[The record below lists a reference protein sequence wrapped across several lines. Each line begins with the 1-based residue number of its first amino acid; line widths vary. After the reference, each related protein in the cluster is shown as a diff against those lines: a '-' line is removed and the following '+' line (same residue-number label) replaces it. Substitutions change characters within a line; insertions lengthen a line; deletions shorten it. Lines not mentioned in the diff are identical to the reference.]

1 MAKAQTIPQASSQAF
16 QKFLHEFPY
25 HETADQLRTEKD
37 IYKDLAGDKP
47 MNRLIVGDVGFGK
60 TEMAMRAAYLVAEAG
75 MQVAVLC
82 PTTVLAAQH
91 LKVFTDRFKTTSFK
105 VASMSRFSKADNK
118 SIAEG
123 IKAGKTDIVIGTH
136 RLLSTDIEFKKLGL
150 IVIDEE
156 QKFGVKQKE
165 KLKQLEYGAHI
176 LTLSATPIP
185 RTLSMALSSIQEV
198 SIIQTPPEGRKQVKT
213 FVAKHDKQK
222 IVNAI
227 AAEVNRDGQVYY
239 LHNRVSTI
247 LSVYRQLQL
256 LLPGVRFI
264 YGHGQLEPEILE
276 KTIGDFYNGKYDVL
290 ICSTIIENGIDMP
303 NVNTIIIEQAQN
315 FGLGQLYQ
323 LRGRVG
329 RGERQAYA
337 YLFYEGEDP
346 GKKEAV
352 GEGELDEKLLKQKR
366 QHQKYKERLKAILEL
381 QELGSGFRLA
391 SRDLE
396 IRGAGNLLG
405 REQHGNIRYIG
416 YGLYMQ
422 LLAGEIERLKS
433 LNRHLEKK

>member
-1 MAKAQTIPQASSQAF
+1 
-16 QKFLHEFPY
+16 
-25 HETADQLRTEKD
+25 
-37 IYKDLAGDKP
+37 
-47 MNRLIVGDVGFGK
+47 
-60 TEMAMRAAYLVAEAG
+60 
-75 MQVAVLC
+75 
-82 PTTVLAAQH
+82 
-91 LKVFTDRFKTTSFK
+91 
-105 VASMSRFSKADNK
+105 MSRFSKADNK

-256 LLPGVRFI
+256 LL
-264 YGHGQLEPEILE
+264 QL
-276 KTIGDFYNGKYDVL
+276 
-290 ICSTIIENGIDMP
+290 
-303 NVNTIIIEQAQN
+303 
-315 FGLGQLYQ
+315 
-323 LRGRVG
+323 
-329 RGERQAYA
+329 
-337 YLFYEGEDP
+337 
-346 GKKEAV
+346 
-352 GEGELDEKLLKQKR
+352 
-366 QHQKYKERLKAILEL
+366 
-381 QELGSGFRLA
+381 
-391 SRDLE
+391 
-396 IRGAGNLLG
+396 
-405 REQHGNIRYIG
+405 
-416 YGLYMQ
+416 
-422 LLAGEIERLKS
+422 
-433 LNRHLEKK
+433 